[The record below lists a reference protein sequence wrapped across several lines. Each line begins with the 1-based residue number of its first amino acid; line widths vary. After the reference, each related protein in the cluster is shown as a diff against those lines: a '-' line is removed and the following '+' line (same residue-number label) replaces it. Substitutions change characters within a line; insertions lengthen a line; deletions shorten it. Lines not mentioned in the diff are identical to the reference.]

1 METPKVIKFKNG
13 DLVIATIID
22 SESTDLFWMDN
33 PIAVIPYPVIQEDVV
48 GETFLLKPWIGI
60 TTEKIFLVP
69 KSEVITVCLLR
80 ENLLAQY
87 ERYIAGEIKLP
98 EETEDTNLDL
108 DLLHSEC
115 MKQFKCSAFQSTSVM
130 FFGCPLQ
137 MILSGIKC
145 AY

>member
-13 DLVIATIID
+13 DLVIAAIRD
-22 SESTDLFWMDN
+22 SESNDLFWMDN
-33 PIAVIPYPVIQEDVV
+33 PIAVIPYPMIQEDVV
-48 GETFLLKPWIGI
+48 GETFVLKPWIGI

-98 EETEDTNLDL
+98 EETEDKNLDL
-108 DLLHSEC
+108 DLLHSRLL
-115 MKQFKCSAFQSTSVM
+115 KSRN
-130 FFGCPLQ
+130 L
-137 MILSGIKC
+137 LN
-145 AY
+145 

>member
-13 DLVIATIID
+13 DLVIASIRD
-22 SESTDLFWMDN
+22 SETNELFWMDN
-33 PIAVIPYPVIQEDVV
+33 PIAVVPYPVIQEDVV
-48 GETFLLKPWIGI
+48 GETFVLKPWIGI

-108 DLLHSEC
+108 DLLHSRLL
-115 MKQFKCSAFQSTSVM
+115 KSRN
-130 FFGCPLQ
+130 L
-137 MILSGIKC
+137 LN
-145 AY
+145 

>member
-80 ENLLAQY
+80 ENLLGQY
-87 ERYIAGEIKLP
+87 EKYISGEVKLP
-98 EETEDTNLDL
+98 EETQEGNLDME
-108 DLLHSEC
+108 LLHSRLL
-115 MKQFKCSAFQSTSVM
+115 KSRN
-130 FFGCPLQ
+130 L
-137 MILSGIKC
+137 LN
-145 AY
+145 

>member
-13 DLVIATIID
+13 DLVIATIRD
-22 SESTDLFWMDN
+22 SESNDLFWMDN
-33 PIAVIPYPVIQEDVV
+33 PIAVIPYPMIQEDVV

-108 DLLHSEC
+108 DLLHSRLL
-115 MKQFKCSAFQSTSVM
+115 KSRN
-130 FFGCPLQ
+130 L
-137 MILSGIKC
+137 LN
-145 AY
+145 

>member
-22 SESTDLFWMDN
+22 SESTDLFWMNN

-80 ENLLAQY
+80 ENLLGQY
-87 ERYIAGEIKLP
+87 EKYISGEVKLP
-98 EETEDTNLDL
+98 EETQEGNLDME
-108 DLLHSEC
+108 LLHSRLL
-115 MKQFKCSAFQSTSVM
+115 KSRN
-130 FFGCPLQ
+130 L
-137 MILSGIKC
+137 LN
-145 AY
+145 

>member
-13 DLVIATIID
+13 DLVIATIRD
-22 SESTDLFWMDN
+22 SESNDLFWMDN
-33 PIAVIPYPVIQEDVV
+33 PIAVIPYPMIQEDVV
-48 GETFLLKPWIGI
+48 GETFVLKPWIGI

-87 ERYIAGEIKLP
+87 ERYITGEIKLP

-108 DLLHSEC
+108 DLLHSRLLR
-115 MKQFKCSAFQSTSVM
+115 SRN
-130 FFGCPLQ
+130 L
-137 MILSGIKC
+137 LN
-145 AY
+145 

>member
-69 KSEVITVCLLR
+69 KSEIITVCLLR
-80 ENLLAQY
+80 ENLLGQY
-87 ERYIAGEIKLP
+87 EKYISGEVKLP
-98 EETEDTNLDL
+98 EETQEGNLDME
-108 DLLHSEC
+108 LLHSRLLR
-115 MKQFKCSAFQSTSVM
+115 SRN
-130 FFGCPLQ
+130 L
-137 MILSGIKC
+137 LN
-145 AY
+145 